1 MLWVDPVPRE
11 NSKTLFPIT
20 VGQAIS
26 RFGKR
31 LQTVAELRRNITKLE
46 EQLEC

>member
-1 MLWVDPVPRE
+1 MDYA
-11 NSKTLFPIT
+11 T

-31 LQTVAELRRNITKLE
+31 LQTVAELRRSVTKLE
-46 EQLEC
+46 ERL